1 MLGTPPA
8 FILSQDQTLRLKI
21 TEQLNCSKKFLYEGP
36 PALAGGAFH
45 CSLLLSR
52 SGCLS
57 VSGSQGSA
65 GQRRLALSR
74 ALCVSASRKEV
85 IYSRPG
91 SGSRGD
97 SILHNPHTTLARG
110 SPRSAEGRRKA
121 SPAAGARLPGPVP
134 HPKAE
139 GGRRRART
147 PSRGS
152 GPPPPPPDENGGRP
166 PDSRQML
173 CR

>member
-1 MLGTPPA
+1 MHVLGTPPA

-85 IYSRPG
+85 IYSRAG

-97 SILHNPHTTLARG
+97 CILHNPHTTLARG
-110 SPRSAEGRRKA
+110 SPRPAEGRRKA
-121 SPAAGARLPGPVP
+121 SPGGGRAPPRPRPAGAATLRTATKCFGGNHARKQRPP
-134 HPKAE
+134 
-139 GGRRRART
+139 GRRQFIA
-147 PSRGS
+147 
-152 GPPPPPPDENGGRP
+152 
-166 PDSRQML
+166 
-173 CR
+173 